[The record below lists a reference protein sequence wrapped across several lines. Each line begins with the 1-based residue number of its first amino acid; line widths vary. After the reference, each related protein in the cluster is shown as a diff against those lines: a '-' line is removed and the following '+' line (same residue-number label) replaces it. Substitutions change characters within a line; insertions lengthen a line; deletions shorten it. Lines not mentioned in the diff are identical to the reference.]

1 MQMGIKWKRVPDKMK
16 RPMRRKAVMGCRGNK
31 KWVNLRINKK
41 VKMRILVMWRRLLIR
56 KSRMMERSKPKENE
70 VKGNQ
75 DAD

>member
-1 MQMGIKWKRVPDKMK
+1 M
-16 RPMRRKAVMGCRGNK
+16 RGNK

-70 VKGNQ
+70 VKGNK